1 MCGKSSN
8 IKFRKNHFSGGRV
21 VLLGQTDGQTDMTT
35 LTVVFRNFAT
45 APDTVQSARPRHES
59 TLGHGAV
66 ATADLLRCM
75 LKWKADTFT
84 SKLLQVSTL
93 VSV

>member
-1 MCGKSSN
+1 MCGKLSN
-8 IKFRKNHFSGGRV
+8 IKFRKNHFGGGRV
-21 VLLGQTDGQTDMTT
+21 VLRGQTDGQTDMTT

-45 APDTVQSARPRHES
+45 APDTVHES
-59 TLGHGAV
+59 TFGHGAV
-66 ATADLLRCM
+66 TTADLLRCM
-75 LKWKADTFT
+75 LKWKADAFT